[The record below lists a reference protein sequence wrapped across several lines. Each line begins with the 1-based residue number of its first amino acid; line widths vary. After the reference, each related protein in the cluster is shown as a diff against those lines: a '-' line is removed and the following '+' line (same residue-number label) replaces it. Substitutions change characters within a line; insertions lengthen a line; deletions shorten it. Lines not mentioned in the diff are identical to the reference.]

1 MNAAAAYLNIVVLM
15 RLHPSRKLHAAPST
29 LTFDIPQRFPATTF
43 RMCGSTDALAW
54 RQEGRA
60 RLVE

>member
-15 RLHPSRKLHAAPST
+15 RLHPSRKLHAAPAI
-29 LTFDIPQRFPATTF
+29 LIFDIPQRFPATAF
-43 RMCGSTDALAW
+43 RTGGRADALAW